1 MDGRASYVLK
11 IIIYSYLKVKRGLE
25 KLYRQV
31 EKEVSEGELQVVW
44 GNMQSAFIQQCV
56 KFQELI
62 EECYPGSNVTLDFSV
77 SDLTEYFTSI
87 SRSA

>member
-1 MDGRASYVLK
+1 MFAGYVCARS
-11 IIIYSYLKVKRGLE
+11 IIYTQVKRGLE
-25 KLYRQV
+25 RLYRRV

-62 EECYPGSNVTLDFSV
+62 EECYPSSNIYLDFSV
-77 SDLTEYFTSI
+77 SDLTEYFTTISKSI
-87 SRSA
+87 